1 MVTINKNN
9 KLNFA
14 LGLLLA
20 VATLSA
26 SFSAYSMQPSST
38 AVAVSVN
45 AGNYSGYPAS
55 STTTTV
61 TIGGSCYTAAVAISD
76 IIGKGIDF
84 TTSVVG
90 GAAMLGGSVLNVT
103 GVTVQATG
111 EYLGSLLRRHPIATT
126 TLIAIPASIAGAFLL
141 CRNRG
146 ISLRG
151 IYSRPNLMIK

>member
-26 SFSAYSMQPSST
+26 SFSAYSMQPSGT
-38 AVAVSVN
+38 AVAVSIN
-45 AGNYSGYPAS
+45 AGNNNGYSPIAA
-55 STTTTV
+55 TTTV

-84 TTSVVG
+84 TATVVG
-90 GAAMLGGSVLNVT
+90 GAAMLGGSVLSGT
-103 GVTVQATG
+103 GLIVQATG
-111 EYLGSLLRRHPIATT
+111 EGVGNFLRRHPVATT
-126 TLIAIPASIAGAFLL
+126 TLIAIPASIAGALLL

-146 ISLRG
+146 ISFRD
-151 IYSRPNLMIK
+151 IYSRR